1 MSDAVVVLN
10 YNRTNLIKKIIDNL
24 SNLTDEFHL
33 FIVDNNSDEKN
44 LYDLKKIDKEN
55 ENDKIHFI
63 YNEYNLGYSKGNNAA
78 LRKISNYI
86 DCENVFIM
94 NPDVILKD
102 GNIKFISKFIKNH
115 KDAGVVTIA
124 HLDDRLKFSQ
134 RQGWDLVSYKDELKT
149 SFLIGRKRYYKKIK
163 TSFID
168 DVNKIDVVD
177 GSFFGI
183 KYDLFK
189 SLGFFDENT
198 FLYYEE
204 NILGYKIKNAKLQSY
219 ILNYKNPPIHA
230 HKESITS
237 TIKFRKNWK
246 IYNKSRKY
254 YCVNYLKINLFKRF
268 ILNLC
273 IGISSFESFFISLF
287 K

>member
-1 MSDAVVVLN
+1 MNLKDSINLFKFGQKWGMINTLFKCMFLDKMKNRIFFKFELLEDDNIEILN
-10 YNRTNLIKKIIDNL
+10 SIKQENNKINKSQKILNLNTEINSSNNLIKKVL
-24 SNLTDEFHL
+24 
-33 FIVDNNSDEKN
+33 
-44 LYDLKKIDKEN
+44 
-55 ENDKIHFI
+55 
-63 YNEYNLGYSKGNNAA
+63 SKGLGMKEKEKYKMQTKYKDRMYEISLLNCS
-78 LRKISNYI
+78 LRNINITSNSSEDKYYI
-86 DCENVFIM
+86 DTRN
-94 NPDVILKD
+94 IL
-102 GNIKFISKFIKNH
+102 NAI
-115 KDAGVVTIA
+115 
-124 HLDDRLKFSQ
+124 FS
-134 RQGWDLVSYKDELKT
+134 
-149 SFLIGRKRYYKKIK
+149 
-163 TSFID
+163 ID

-204 NILGYKIKNAKLQSY
+204 NILGYKIKKAKHQSY

-254 YCVNYLKINLFKRF
+254 YCINYLKINLFKRF